1 MTPAAPLPPSQNVI
15 HEWALAYLTNRPAS
29 VAQMKKVLHRRID
42 GWARRMGKTD
52 ADAEAIEAG
61 VAVAQERALAV
72 IDRLTS
78 SGLLNDVTYAK
89 QRAERL
95 TREGK
100 SRRAV
105 TFDLARKGIA
115 NDLARA
121 SVSHDPAT
129 ELTAAV
135 ALVRKKRLG
144 AFSRKDAGEI
154 DAKERHRWLGALAR
168 AGYSFSVA
176 DRALKMDREAAE
188 ELLRARR

>member
-1 MTPAAPLPPSQNVI
+1 MSPPPPPSQNVI

-29 VAQMKKVLHRRID
+29 VAQMKKVLQRRID
-42 GWARRMGKTD
+42 AWSRRATKTGAD
-52 ADAEAIEAG
+52 ADALESG
-61 VAVAQERALAV
+61 VAQAKERALAV
-72 IDRLTS
+72 VERLTS

-105 TFDLARKGIA
+105 TFDLAKKGIA
-115 NDLARA
+115 TDLARA

-129 ELTAAV
+129 ELTAAI

-144 AFSRKDAGEI
+144 AFSRKAPDEI

-176 DRALKMDREAAE
+176 DRALRMDRDSAE
-188 ELLRARR
+188 DLLRAVR